1 MTQYTN
7 KQIWYIMAAAA
18 AILLITMGAR
28 QSVGLFVHPLHMSSG
43 MSIADISLALAIGQF
58 VWGAVQPFYGA
69 AADKYGSRA
78 VLYVGTAL
86 LFIGSVWAPYWQ
98 TTFGVTVTLGLLST
112 IGAGAGSF
120 SVLIGA
126 VSAQLPPEKRSFAGG
141 FINAGGSMGQF
152 VYAPILQVLISA
164 FGWVFAMVA
173 MGFSTLLSIP
183 LIEVLCGQRKKKVV
197 AATAGAVTGTV
208 AEGAVAEGAV
218 AAGEA
223 AEVTAAAKEKARA
236 QVQHHDNTLTIKEQL
251 KQALTNRSFIFLS
264 AGFFTCGFHV
274 AFLVTHLPGEVAL
287 CGLMPQVSAN
297 SLAFIGLFNIVG
309 SLLAGW
315 AGNRYR
321 MKYILAL
328 VYGSRAVMIAAYLLA
343 PKTELTFYIF
353 SMALGMTWLA
363 TVPPTAGIVGKLF
376 GTRYMAMLFGI
387 TLFSHQIGGFLGAY
401 LGGLAVTYSGNYEWM
416 WYADMILGAL
426 AALVNLPIK
435 EDPVP
440 KEL

>member
-1 MTQYTN
+1 MTRYTN
-7 KQIWYIMAAAA
+7 KQIWYITMSAA

-58 VWGAVQPFYGA
+58 IWGAVQPFYGA
-69 AADKYGSRA
+69 AADKYGSKI
-78 VLYVGTAL
+78 VLYVGTFL
-86 LFIGSVWAPYWQ
+86 LFIGSIWAPYWQ
-98 TTFGVTVTLGLLST
+98 SMLGVTITLGLLST

-152 VYAPILQVLISA
+152 VYAPILQVLIST
-164 FGWVFAMVA
+164 FGWIFAMVA

-183 LIEVLCGQRKKKVV
+183 LIQVLCGQRKTRSAV
-197 AATAGAVTGTV
+197 ATAGND
-208 AEGAVAEGAV
+208 AEGANSVSE
-218 AAGEA
+218 EA
-223 AEVTAAAKEKARA
+223 ITKFSRA
-236 QVQHHDNTLTIKEQL
+236 HQNECGLTIKEQL
-251 KQALTNRSFIFLS
+251 KQALVNRSFIFLN

-297 SLAFIGLFNIVG
+297 SLAFIGLFNIIG

-328 VYGSRAVMIAAYLLA
+328 VYSSRVGMIAAYLLA
-343 PKTELTFYIF
+343 PKTEITFYIF

-387 TLFSHQIGGFLGAY
+387 TLFAHQIGGFLGAY
-401 LGGLAVTYSGNYEWM
+401 LGGLAVTHFGNYEWM
-416 WYADMILGAL
+416 WYADMILGAM

-435 EDPVP
+435 EDSVV
-440 KEL
+440 K

>member
-197 AATAGAVTGTV
+197 AATA
-208 AEGAVAEGAV
+208 AEGAV
-218 AAGEA
+218 AAGEV
-223 AEVTAAAKEKARA
+223 AETAKAKARA

-426 AALVNLPIK
+426 AAVINLPIK

-440 KEL
+440 KEI

>member
-126 VSAQLPPEKRSFAGG
+126 VSAHLPPEKRSFAGG
-141 FINAGGSMGQF
+141 FINAGGSMCQF

-197 AATAGAVTGTV
+197 AATAGAVTGT
-208 AEGAVAEGAV
+208 AAEGAV
-218 AAGEA
+218 AAGEV
-223 AEVTAAAKEKARA
+223 AETAKAKARA

-426 AALVNLPIK
+426 AAVINLPIK

-440 KEL
+440 KEI